1 MYICRGMEG
10 DRGERRMGEEERSGV
25 VGGDRRLCLADM
37 GVKKWRLA
45 LSGLTKNPPGPLSL
59 MKEEV
64 VTLPVFLYMVIYR
77 FDDFI
82 LNRKYIFRGIKL

>member
-25 VGGDRRLCLADM
+25 VGGADM